1 MLEFNLSLH
10 VSTCALPSLS
20 EPVRKDHAGVCVGP
34 VSGCRD
40 TSVGACQRGEYFS
53 SKYQK

>member
-10 VSTCALPSLS
+10 VGVRALPSLS
-20 EPVRKDHAGVCVGP
+20 EPVRKDHAGVHVGP

-40 TSVGACQRGEYFS
+40 TSAGACQQGGVL
-53 SKYQK
+53 